1 MRANNIKPGIG
12 KYTSLREQYKREAQ
26 EKPKPKPRY
35 NPPKFPYTYDKNARV
50 SFLESAHAIPFKE
63 IVAPKPINV
72 PLPEKLLSKIQ
83 WSQVFGSNPM
93 YIGCVDQSLSIFGK
107 GVQ

>member
-35 NPPKFPYTYDKNARV
+35 NTPKFPYTYDKNARV
-50 SFLESAHAIPFKE
+50 SFLDQIQVLPYKE
-63 IVAPKPINV
+63 VDSPKPSDI
-72 PLPEKLLSKIQ
+72 PIPYSLLSEIQ
-83 WSQVFGSNPM
+83 LLWLLG
-93 YIGCVDQSLSIFGK
+93 GK
-107 GVQ
+107 R

>member
-12 KYTSLREQYKREAQ
+12 KYTSMREQYKREAQ

-50 SFLESAHAIPFKE
+50 SFLDQVQVIQYKE
-63 IVAPKPINV
+63 VAAPHPLEI
-72 PLPEKLLSKIQ
+72 PLPTRLISEMQLLWILGVPVRDK
-83 WSQVFGSNPM
+83 
-93 YIGCVDQSLSIFGK
+93 QS
-107 GVQ
+107 

>member
-1 MRANNIKPGIG
+1 M
-12 KYTSLREQYKREAQ
+12 
-26 EKPKPKPRY
+26 
-35 NPPKFPYTYDKNARV
+35 

-83 WSQVFGSNPM
+83 LSQVFGSNPM